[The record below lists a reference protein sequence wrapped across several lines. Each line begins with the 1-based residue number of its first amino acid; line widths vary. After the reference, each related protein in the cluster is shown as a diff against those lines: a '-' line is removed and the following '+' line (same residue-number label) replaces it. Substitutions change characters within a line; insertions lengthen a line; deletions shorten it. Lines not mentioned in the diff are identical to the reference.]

1 MSYFS
6 TAFKKQLTPKST
18 YKYIFTSPISL
29 KNESERKLFNT
40 LSIQAAH
47 DGIEKGE
54 LPDDFE
60 NPTLLKAVF
69 DQWLLDC
76 SGCFVKSPTFEKFK
90 YESQVVLTPYEIHD
104 NLPVCHL
111 YPVRIELDMPI
122 FKIFWTISH
131 RTSETP
137 TVSADKITIDEDEPE
152 LQVDEH
158 TYIQQPD
165 GTRFITTKDGVRSE
179 WLQELNDAALPLSDS
194 PALRLEADHDEVQRE
209 KFRRRV
215 REARIRAKLARYRA
229 ERLAQ
234 RYEERFGI
242 YPDEDAEEA
251 QTEAEQSDDE

>member
-90 YESQVVLTPYEIHD
+90 YESQIVLSPYEIHD

-158 TYIQQPD
+158 TYIQQSD

-179 WLQELNDAALPLSDS
+179 WLQELNDATLPLSDS
-194 PALRLEADHDEVQRE
+194 PALRLDADHDEVQRE